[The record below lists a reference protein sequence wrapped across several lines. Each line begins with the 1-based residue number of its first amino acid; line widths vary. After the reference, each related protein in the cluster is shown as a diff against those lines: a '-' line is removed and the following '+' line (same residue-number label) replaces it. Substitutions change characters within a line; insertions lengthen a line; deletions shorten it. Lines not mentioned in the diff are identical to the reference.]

1 MTNVVLLH
9 GFPLS
14 SAMWRQQADALAAA
28 GHAVLLTDLP
38 GFGTTSVLDAPPAMS
53 AMADW
58 VSAQME
64 LLGMD
69 SAVVVG
75 LSMGGYVAMELLRR
89 NPAMVSAL
97 VLCDTKASADG
108 PEARANRERIAE
120 AVLEAGSTRSL
131 ARTMPETLLGEG
143 SRANRPDLIDRVT
156 EWIDSADPRA
166 VAWAQRAMAARHEAF
181 DVLASAQIPTMII
194 WGSQD
199 VVSVRADQEAMLE
212 AAPHAR
218 FEVVESA
225 GHLSSVEQPDRV
237 STLLLEFVGSL

>member
-28 GHAVLLTDLP
+28 GHGVLLTDLP
-38 GFGTTSVLDAPPAMS
+38 GFGTTKVLDTPPTMS

-58 VSAQME
+58 VRAQMD

-89 NPAMVSAL
+89 SPHSVSAL
-97 VLCDTKASADG
+97 VLCDTKAGADS

-120 AVLEAGSTRSL
+120 SVLEARSTRAL
-131 ARTMPETLLGEG
+131 ARTMPASLLGQ
-143 SRANRPDLIDRVT
+143 STQKNRPDLTDIVAN
-156 EWIDSADPRA
+156 WIDSADPVA
-166 VAWAQRAMAARHEAF
+166 VSWAQRAMAARHEAF
-181 DVLASAQIPTMII
+181 DVLASAQIPTLII
-194 WGSQD
+194 WGAQD
-199 VVSVRADQEAMLE
+199 VVAVRADQEAMLDVV
-212 AAPHAR
+212 PHAR
-218 FEVVESA
+218 FEIVEAA
-225 GHLSSVEQPDRV
+225 GHLSPVEQPDRV
-237 STLLLEFVGSL
+237 STLLLEFVGSV